1 MFGKNGIKLLLVHTW
16 LAIIPGV
23 ILPALASSGHFGQ
36 RKLFQNL
43 VVGSSTSLSCFP
55 SADLYM
61 ELKIGGQLKVPEQLG
76 QVNVS
81 GVHP

>member
-1 MFGKNGIKLLLVHTW
+1 MYTW

-36 RKLFQNL
+36 FKLFQNL
-43 VVGSSTSLSCFP
+43 LVGSSTDFSCFP
-55 SADLYM
+55 SVDLYT
-61 ELKIGGQLKVPEQLG
+61 ELKIAGHVKVPEQLG

-81 GVHP
+81 GMHP